1 MLSEDSNMTQNQLV
15 HINISYYRNKK
26 YKPFATQQVRES
38 EVEMIR
44 LNQPHICEY
53 MHAYYKPLILHS
65 VTRCIK
71 VWKQKV
77 KH

>member
-1 MLSEDSNMTQNQLV
+1 MTQNQLV
-15 HINISYYRNKK
+15 HINISYYGNKK
-26 YKPFATQQVRES
+26 FKPFATQQLRES
-38 EVEMIR
+38 EMIR

-53 MHAYYKPLILHS
+53 MHTYYKPLILHS
-65 VTRCIK
+65 VTRSNN